1 MLALTRTAGSALA
14 RLLGRFF
21 EVREVP
27 AGRSVFHDWLEVAL
41 LSTVFVL
48 GAVTAPWNASGQAN
62 APLDGWLHEHTGGG
76 LCIFKRVTGIECP
89 GCGLSRGF
97 VQIEHGNV
105 VEAIK
110 LNPLTPVIFLL
121 LMARLAQ
128 RFIRVAS
135 RRDVQTRMPWWLA
148 WKLYGTLG
156 ASYALLGVYRVT
168 LRFM

>member
-62 APLDGWLHEHTGGG
+62 A
-76 LCIFKRVTGIECP
+76 
-89 GCGLSRGF
+89 GLSRGF

-135 RRDVQTRMPWWLA
+135 RRRRVQTRMPWWLA